1 MNKSKTQ
8 QRYSR
13 VGKFLCFIGLTC
25 YRQNKV
31 VQAENQTPPHHHFCR
46 QAKSMLLSL
55 ILSSSKDY
63 RRPLKGH
70 SMFQF
75 AEILTLH
82 KFTFFHFSQERP
94 FPLCCFSFSCHLPK
108 KENFHCDH
116 LIIGISHFTTQVY
129 LTESLRPGSDAA
141 LLMSRT

>member
-1 MNKSKTQ
+1 MKKSKTQ

-25 YRQNKV
+25 YRQNTV

-46 QAKSMLLSL
+46 EAKSMLLSV
-55 ILSSSKDY
+55 ILSSNKDY
-63 RRPLKGH
+63 RRALKGH
-70 SMFQF
+70 STFQF

-94 FPLCCFSFSCHLPK
+94 FPLCCFSFSCHLPQ

-116 LIIGISHFTTQVY
+116 LIIGILHFTTQVY
-129 LTESLRPGSDAA
+129 LTKSLRPGSDAA
-141 LLMSRT
+141 LFMS

>member
-1 MNKSKTQ
+1 
-8 QRYSR
+8 
-13 VGKFLCFIGLTC
+13 
-25 YRQNKV
+25 
-31 VQAENQTPPHHHFCR
+31 
-46 QAKSMLLSL
+46 MLVSV
-55 ILSSSKDY
+55 ILSSNKDY
-63 RRPLKGH
+63 RRALKGH

-82 KFTFFHFSQERP
+82 KFTFFHFSQELP

-141 LLMSRT
+141 LFMSRT